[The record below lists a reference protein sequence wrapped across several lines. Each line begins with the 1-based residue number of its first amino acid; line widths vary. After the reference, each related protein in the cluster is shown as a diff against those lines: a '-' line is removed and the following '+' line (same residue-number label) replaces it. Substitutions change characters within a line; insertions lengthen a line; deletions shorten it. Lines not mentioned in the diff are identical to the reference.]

1 MVDGKNASP
10 SSSVLPLPLVLLL
23 LWLLLLLLVCSKGLV
38 DTTTGA
44 TMVRV
49 CSVSVDV

>member
-23 LWLLLLLLVCSKGLV
+23 LWLLLLLVCSKGLV